1 MTFPKGAR
9 NGPASSEDAGRT
21 VFYGARPAGL
31 VGRHNVPPDG
41 LTPFRPT
48 DLGRVPRGARP
59 FFADKWFDVQRID
72 IEWAAERDFFGSVN
86 ARMPFS

>member
-1 MTFPKGAR
+1 
-9 NGPASSEDAGRT
+9 
-21 VFYGARPAGL
+21 
-31 VGRHNVPPDG
+31 
-41 LTPFRPT
+41 
-48 DLGRVPRGARP
+48 LGRVPRGARP